1 MFLITDYTLIVY
13 SKTYRAKQ
21 LPDVER
27 SNCPEKR
34 DQISC
39 SQLIF
44 FNDSFTAKTKSF
56 QAACWRWSG
65 LAVCWCHR
73 VKELRAAPCWS
84 LVARKL
90 FTSSVAMKQ
99 LQLSTQIWS
108 LLVSRSRH
116 ICSWDALQKY
126 STEVSVAKDWI
137 FFLPVGNFRMLHP
150 LPQRSW

>member
-44 FNDSFTAKTKSF
+44 FLMSFTAKTKSF

-65 LAVCWCHR
+65 LAVWQWRSWGLPPAGHWWPGNCLH
-73 VKELRAAPCWS
+73 LQ
-84 LVARKL
+84 LL
-90 FTSSVAMKQ
+90 MKQ